1 MSARIR
7 VMWLTFGLGGVLALA
22 PTLLMARGA
31 QAQSDPDKR
40 FLEDWDRQPRV
51 TVAVPPGP
59 AAKVVIVKFNDWM
72 CPGCKYWYE
81 TLKPVLA
88 KYQATPGA
96 IRYVEKDFPWN
107 VGCHPGLSQT
117 INGHEASCAAAAA
130 VRLAADRGKR
140 EAMAEWLY
148 AHQPQSP
155 AQFKPMLDEVK
166 AHASEVLGIKDFVAA
181 YMTKLPDI
189 QKDVSDGVAV
199 KVNST
204 PTYFINGVRTSGGD
218 GTVIPIHYF
227 ELAIQRE
234 LQKK

>member
-1 MSARIR
+1 MRLR
-7 VMWLTFGLGGVLALA
+7 VRVTWLTVGIGLALALA
-22 PTLLMARGA
+22 PAFLAARGA
-31 QAQSDPDKR
+31 QTQGDLDKR

-59 AAKVVIVKFNDWM
+59 PAKVVIVKFNDWM
-72 CPGCKYWYE
+72 CPGCKSWYE
-81 TLKPVLA
+81 LLKPVLA

-107 VGCHPGLSQT
+107 TGCNTALKQT
-117 INGHEASCAAAAA
+117 IPGHEASCASAAA

-140 EAMAEWLY
+140 DAMAEWLY
-148 AHQPQSP
+148 AHQPQSA
-155 AQFKPMLDEVK
+155 AQGKPMLDEVK

-189 QKDVSDGVAV
+189 QRDVADGVAV

-204 PTYFINGVRTSGGD
+204 PTYFVNGVRTVKDD
-218 GTVIPIHYF
+218 GSVIPLHYL
-227 ELAIQRE
+227 ELGIQHE